1 LNAKS
6 TFDDDVAT
14 TATLLGREPQ
24 NFRLPPAPVEGQPAK
39 IISIFNQKGG
49 VGKTTTTINLGA
61 AIAELGRRV
70 LLVDFDPQGGLSLG
84 LGVNAHA
91 LPLEN
96 TVYYA
101 LMTPDANIDEI
112 VLKSSVANL
121 DFLPANRDLG
131 TAETTLGAEI
141 GGQQYLKRALGRLKD
156 RYDVIL
162 IDCQPTMG
170 QLTINALVASDE
182 VIGNNINGEK
192 VNRREFLRR
201 LKIDGAD
208 TTKEIIILH
217 YDILAEGI
225 DVPGITAILPIRTLG
240 KAKFLQTFGRA
251 ARLDIDDRDRVN
263 KGKLGVHDLENF
275 NKPYAWV
282 IVPTIIHENADSKEH
297 IGNLITE
304 LRDYGFNP
312 SEDIVS
318 TDTTNGLPTV
328 DGPDALTE
336 VKKKCPT
343 IGQYIDKVEAD
354 YENEYVASL
363 SDEDRNKYILNK
375 EFGLIIE

>member
-14 TATLLGREPQ
+14 TATLLGREPL
-24 NFRLPPAPVEGQPAK
+24 NFRIPSAPVEGEPAK

-141 GGQQYLKRALGRLKD
+141 GGQQYLKRALARLQD

-182 VIGNNINGEK
+182 VIVPLQCEYFALHGFIELKGNIEK
-192 VNRREFLRR
+192 VKNFLNPER
-201 LKIDGAD
+201 
-208 TTKEIIILH
+208 
-217 YDILAEGI
+217 YSS
-225 DVPGITAILPIRTLG
+225 LP
-240 KAKFLQTFGRA
+240 
-251 ARLDIDDRDRVN
+251 
-263 KGKLGVHDLENF
+263 KLPDL
-275 NKPYAWV
+275 
-282 IVPTIIHENADSKEH
+282 S
-297 IGNLITE
+297 LIM
-304 LRDYGFNP
+304 N
-312 SEDIVS
+312 S
-318 TDTTNGLPTV
+318 
-328 DGPDALTE
+328 
-336 VKKKCPT
+336 
-343 IGQYIDKVEAD
+343 
-354 YENEYVASL
+354 SL
-363 SDEDRNKYILNK
+363 S
-375 EFGLIIE
+375 